1 MNQPKRVKYQYKL
14 EGMDENWSGLTS
26 RNEATYGN
34 LPHGTYTFIVKAMN
48 SEGVWSKPFEYTFT
62 IRPPWWRTWWAYG
75 IYFITI
81 IGSVWYYIKWRE
93 KSLKERQVELE
104 EKVDEATLVIRNQKE
119 EVEKQKHI
127 IEEKHKEI
135 TDSITYAERIQ
146 RALLASKKLLDQN
159 LKDYFILFKPKDVVS
174 GDFYWATKLS
184 NQQFVLVTA
193 DSTGH
198 GVPGAIMSIVNI
210 ASLKEAVIQGI
221 TSPDMLLNETRR
233 LVIQNLKNDGSAE
246 GGKDGM
252 DATLISFDF
261 ENNMLTC
268 ACANN
273 PIWIIR
279 NNELLEI
286 KGERMPIGKHE
297 KEDIP
302 FTMSTIPLQKD
313 DVVYT
318 LTDGF
323 SDQFGGPNGKKF
335 KYKPLQEL
343 LLSIANLPMPV
354 QKQKLALAFDNWKGD
369 LEQVDDVCI
378 VGVRV

>member
-1 MNQPKRVKYQYKL
+1 
-14 EGMDENWSGLTS
+14 
-26 RNEATYGN
+26 
-34 LPHGTYTFIVKAMN
+34 MN
-48 SEGVWSKPFEYTFT
+48 SDGVWSKPFEYTFT